1 MKRRSHRAFE
11 RNVDCAVS
19 SLDKLLP
26 PPPLLSA
33 TCCCSFQRRQFL
45 NAAELQLL
53 LQTLQLSWWVYC
65 CCGPV
70 AARAM
75 AAAAASGDDP
85 AVRRLRRRPQI
96 APRLA
101 QQRMAMKRA
110 RTRPPHRDQ
119 YTHRTSDVAAVE
131 NRFVGEGVKV
141 VLFGGRSQRVVRPEG
156 RSEGGGGGG
165 GGGVLA
171 VGGWRQ

>member
-1 MKRRSHRAFE
+1 SGLVNATWI
-11 RNVDCAVS
+11 AVS

-53 LQTLQLSWWVYC
+53 LQALQLSWWVYC
-65 CCGPV
+65 CC
-70 AARAM
+70 
-75 AAAAASGDDP
+75 ASGDDP
-85 AVRRLRRRPQI
+85 AVRRLRRRPQM

-101 QQRMAMKRA
+101 QQRMAMTQA

-119 YTHRTSDVAAVE
+119 YTHRTSDVAA
-131 NRFVGEGVKV
+131 GVKV

-165 GGGVLA
+165 GGVLA